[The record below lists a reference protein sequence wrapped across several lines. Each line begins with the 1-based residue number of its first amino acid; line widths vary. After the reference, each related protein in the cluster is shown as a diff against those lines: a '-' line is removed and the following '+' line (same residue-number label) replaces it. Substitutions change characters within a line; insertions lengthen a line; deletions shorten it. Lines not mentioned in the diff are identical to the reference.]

1 MNSLIIPVYLNEGS
15 IPRLLT
21 TVQGMYESLNG
32 ELEVVFVVDGSPD
45 ASAERLHEGLQQ
57 ARFPAQLVTLS
68 KNFGSF
74 PAIRTGLQVARGEH
88 FAVMAADLQEPPELI
103 LKMFEVLNADR
114 ADVVVASRVGRD
126 DPLLSR
132 WLSQLFWWAYRKFV
146 MPQVPLGGV
155 DVFGC
160 NRLFLEHLLSLQE
173 ARSSLIGQIFWLGF
187 RRETLSY
194 SRLGRQEG
202 SSAWNFRRKLD
213 YLFDNVFSFSDLP
226 IRILTRLG
234 ISALFLAFLMG
245 LATAFARI
253 TGLIEVPGYTATLLA
268 VLGFGG
274 LNTLGLGI
282 VGTYAWRAYENTKQ
296 RPLSM
301 IQRKFE
307 FNTNTTEKT

>member
-21 TVQGMYESLNG
+21 TVQGMYEALNG

-57 ARFPAQLVTLS
+57 ATFPAQLVTLS

-74 PAIRTGLQVARGEH
+74 PAIRTGLQVARGKQ

-103 LKMFEVLNADR
+103 LKMFEILNADR
-114 ADVVVASRVGRD
+114 ADVVVASRVSRD

-132 WLSQLFWWAYRKFV
+132 WFSQLFWWAYRKFV

-226 IRILTRLG
+226 IRILTRVG
-234 ISALFLAFLMG
+234 IAALSLAVV
-245 LATAFARI
+245 LAAVAAFSRM
-253 TGLIEVPGYTATLLA
+253 TGLIAVPGYTATLLA

-282 VGTYAWRAYENTKQ
+282 VGTYAWRTYENTKQ